1 MSSEAPPSASSFTS
15 DSPASPGLLRVLGPG
30 MAIAVV
36 VGNTIGSGIFAKP
49 GIIAAE
55 GGSFPLIMSVWLI
68 GTVLCVLGTLCL
80 AELAVMLP
88 RAGGLYVYLR
98 EAYGGTTAFLFGWQN
113 LLFNRPASTGAL
125 AVICVGALGHALGRP
140 FPVPVAVLMASSL
153 VLGLSAINI
162 AGALWGGWA
171 QAVTTVIKG
180 GFVAFVALLPL
191 AMESL
196 GYSIFDAA
204 RFSERVTPIQPG
216 TAAQV
221 AAVLLAV
228 LWAYNG
234 WEGVAPVAEE
244 IRNPTRNIPIA
255 LFGGIGILALLYLG
269 ATVAYHSVIPM
280 AEMIVPE
287 NRQHVAELMVKR
299 LLGPVGGTLMSL
311 GIMLSTLGTI
321 NSNMLLY
328 PRVTYAMGRDGSFFP
343 IFGEVHVR
351 FRTPVAAILLQAI
364 MTVTLITISAVLIEF
379 VPYFRN
385 HSIFNLLTDSV
396 VFACSIFYALA
407 VGAVLVLRRTQPE
420 MPRPFRT
427 PFYPVIPIA
436 YLLVN
441 AWFLYHVFLG
451 QPVEAVVGLVLIGL
465 GLPVYWWFR
474 SRQAAATPIVAVE
487 PVRAIEPIESE
498 PVAVAA
504 PTAPM

>member
-1 MSSEAPPSASSFTS
+1 
-15 DSPASPGLLRVLGPG
+15 
-30 MAIAVV
+30 
-36 VGNTIGSGIFAKP
+36 
-49 GIIAAE
+49 
-55 GGSFPLIMSVWLI
+55 
-68 GTVLCVLGTLCL
+68 
-80 AELAVMLP
+80 
-88 RAGGLYVYLR
+88 
-98 EAYGGTTAFLFGWQN
+98 
-113 LLFNRPASTGAL
+113 
-125 AVICVGALGHALGRP
+125 
-140 FPVPVAVLMASSL
+140 MASSL

-171 QAVTTVIKG
+171 QAVTTIIKG

-191 AMESL
+191 AMEAL
-196 GYSIFDAA
+196 GYSVLDAA
-204 RFSERVTPIQPG
+204 RFSERVTPLQPSV
-216 TAAQV
+216 AAQA

-280 AEMIVPE
+280 EEMIVPE

-299 LLGPVGGTLMSL
+299 LLGPVGGTLMSV

-321 NSNMLLY
+321 NSNLLLY

-407 VGAVLVLRRTQPE
+407 VGAVVVLRRTQPDV
-420 MPRPFRT
+420 PRPFRT

-474 SRQAAATPIVAVE
+474 SRQVASVSVTVAE
-487 PVRAIEPIESE
+487 PTRTVDPIESE

-504 PTAPM
+504 PTSPM